1 MRIVT
6 WNVNSVNARLP
17 YVVDYLRTEAPD
29 VLCLQELKVT
39 DEAFPREAFEDEGY
53 SAVVHGQKSWNGVAV
68 LARAGAEPVGAGLPG
83 FEDMGARVVT
93 ALVDGLT
100 VTSVY
105 VPNGKS
111 IEHDD
116 YPRKLAWLDAFADHV
131 AELTADGAP
140 HVIAGDFNLCP
151 TDRDTFDPA
160 GFAGTIFHTDAERA
174 AYARLVDG
182 GLVDLYRHV
191 HPDGD
196 DFTWWDYRAGRF
208 HKGQGLRIDFLFG
221 TPDVAARVRDVT
233 VDREFR
239 KKRDD
244 VTPSD
249 HAPVVAA
256 LDD

>member
-17 YVVDYLRTEAPD
+17 YVVDYLRNEKPD
-29 VLCLQELKVT
+29 IVCLQELKVT
-39 DEAFPREAFEDEGY
+39 DDAFPRTVFEDEGY

-68 LARAGAEPVGAGLPG
+68 LARSACEPVSAGLAG
-83 FEDMGARVVT
+83 FEDMGARVVS

-111 IEHDD
+111 IDHDD
-116 YPRKLAWLDAFADHV
+116 YTRKLAWLDAFADHV
-131 AELTADGAP
+131 AALTADGAP

-151 TDRDTFDPA
+151 TDLDSFDPV

-174 AYARLVDG
+174 AYRRLVDV
-182 GLVDLYRHV
+182 GLVDLYRSAHAE
-191 HPDGD
+191 DNG
-196 DFTWWDYRAGRF
+196 FTWWDYRAGRF

-221 TPDVAARVRDVT
+221 TPDVASRVRDVT

-249 HAPVVAA
+249 HAPVVAT